1 MANAHDL
8 AHEQTGERLIAPVPR
23 VTIEAFCETP
33 AVAAVLES
41 VAADRRLARA
51 QTKLSMGG
59 APAAVEAF
67 RHAPTPNVIILETN
81 SDREAILAHL
91 DSLAEVC
98 DVGTKVLVVGHVND
112 VQLYRELM
120 RRGVSDYLIA
130 PLSVVDTI
138 AAISELFTSPGA
150 EPLGRTIAVIGA
162 KGGVGA
168 STVAHNLGWSIAR
181 TAHLATVIADL
192 DIAFGTTGLDFNQ
205 DPPQGIAEA
214 VFSPDRVDSNLV
226 DRLLSR
232 CSDNL
237 SLLAAPAVLDRT
249 CDLDEGAFDQ
259 LLDVLRASTPAIV
272 LDLPHVWTGW
282 LRRVLTSADDVVI
295 VAEPDLANLR
305 NAKNLADLLR
315 QTRPNDRKPRLILNR
330 VGVPKR
336 PEIATADFLKAFDVE
351 LAATIPFDAQLF
363 GTAANGG
370 QMLSEVQPSGKIP
383 AIFDELAAAITGRA
397 EQRRGRASAFLSPII
412 ARFARRKS

>member
-1 MANAHDL
+1 MASAQDL
-8 AHEQTGERLIAPVPR
+8 TRSETGERLIAPVPR
-23 VTIEAFCETP
+23 ITIEAFCETP
-33 AVAAVLES
+33 AVAAVMEI

-51 QTKLSMGG
+51 QTKLAMGG
-59 APAAVEAF
+59 ASAAVEAF

-81 SDREAILAHL
+81 SAREAILTPL
-91 DSLAEVC
+91 DSLSEVC
-98 DVGTKVLVVGHVND
+98 DVGTRVLVVGHVND
-112 VQLYRELM
+112 VQLYRELV

-138 AAISELFTSPGA
+138 AAISELFATPGA
-150 EPLGRTIAVIGA
+150 EPLGRTIAVVGA

-181 TAHLATVIADL
+181 SAHLATVIADL
-192 DIAFGTTGLDFNQ
+192 DIAFGTAGLDFNQ

-214 VFSPDRVDSNLV
+214 VFSPDRIDANLV

-249 CDLDEGAFDQ
+249 CDLNESAFDQ
-259 LLDVLRASTPAIV
+259 LVDVLRASIPAIV
-272 LDLPHVWTGW
+272 LDMPHVWTAW
-282 LRRVLTSADDVVI
+282 LRRVLIAADEVVI

-315 QTRPNDRKPRLILNR
+315 QTRPNDRKPRLVLNR

-336 PEIATADFLKAFDVE
+336 PEITAADFLKAFDAE

-370 QMLSEVQPSGKIP
+370 QMLSEVQPSGKVP
-383 AIFDELAAAITGRA
+383 AVFDELAAAITGRA
-397 EQRRGRASAFLSPII
+397 EQRRARAGAFLSPII
-412 ARFARRKS
+412 ARLARRKS

>member
-8 AHEQTGERLIAPVPR
+8 AHDQTGERLIAPVPR

-305 NAKNLADLLR
+305 NAKNLVDTLKKM
-315 QTRPNDRKPRLILNR
+315 RPNDMPPKLIINQA
-330 VGVPKR
+330 GVPKR
-336 PEIATADFLKAFDVE
+336 PEISPEDFADPLGIEPMAI
-351 LAATIPFDAQLF
+351 IPFDPAFF
-363 GTAANGG
+363 GSAANNGR
-370 QMLSEVQPSGKIP
+370 MLGEMDANH
-383 AIFDELAAAITGRA
+383 AIVKTVNEIAHVLTGRA
-397 EQRRGRASAFLSPII
+397 EVKAKKKSGLGDII
-412 ARFARRKS
+412 SRLRIKK